1 MILNIFKFASNNY
14 PIMIQ
19 RIQTL
24 YLLIADLLIAVLFFV
39 PFAEM
44 MSNQGRSFL
53 FNLSGIVSETD
64 ASGTISQKSWPL
76 FVLTGLIVVL
86 LIYVIFQ
93 YKNRVRQKQLS
104 YLTIFL
110 LIGLTATIYFTVWKC
125 TNMLGGNYSMKI
137 YASFPL
143 VAVIFVFL
151 AIRGITKDEHL
162 VKSINRIR

>member
-1 MILNIFKFASNNY
+1 MILNIFNFASNNY
-14 PIMIQ
+14 LIMIQ

-24 YLLIADLLIAVLFFV
+24 YLLIADLLIGVLFFV

-53 FNLSGIVSETD
+53 FNLSGIVSEAE

-76 FVLTGLIVVL
+76 FVLTCLIFALV
-86 LIYVIFQ
+86 IYIIFQ

-110 LIGLTATIYFTVWKC
+110 LIGLTATIFFSVWKC

-137 YASFPL
+137 YAAFPL
-143 VAVIFVFL
+143 VAVVFVYL
-151 AIRGITKDEHL
+151 AIRGISKDEHL
-162 VKSINRIR
+162 VKSIDRIR